1 VASLGLEHNFV
12 TSKTLASIQQLP
24 EVKSALANFPS
35 LSSVDDLK
43 RASQIFDSFPAGAAA
58 SEQLAV
64 RALLAECQQR
74 LALYDKAL
82 ASLDR
87 LAGLIQTLKMSTSTN
102 KDDPSLWFLQR
113 DDIILAR
120 AKILW
125 TMGEFREAQQLCE
138 SIIHQYDDLQESF
151 PTTTNLHL
159 ASAMT
164 GKGISQLAAM
174 ATMDDAYSVRDYFRI
189 AVRFL
194 ERHPSSSGPTTVLK
208 NLPEAAVLN
217 NSAVAEAIYAI
228 FLEQTNG
235 VSMPFT
241 VALKT
246 WFKALQKLK
255 GGTITD
261 NRDVPSQILQAKIQT
276 NLAWGILN
284 YEQDQSDRLSKAS
297 DYAGKALKVYD
308 TLRANENSNTSSTP
322 QALVPSDGLTRT
334 LSILG
339 SCFHQSDNAVTAEGL
354 FQSAVDK
361 KKHLLRAPDTLS
373 LLELKAAYRG
383 YADLCHKW
391 EKREGDVR
399 RLEGGIRQ
407 VDEELLPPGWN
418 GKSDVFSGMWFWTP
432 GDVHS
437 NHHG

>member
-12 TSKTLASIQQLP
+12 TSKTLASIRQLP

-43 RASQIFDSFPAGAAA
+43 RASQIFDSFPGEAAA

-82 ASLDR
+82 SSLDG
-87 LAGLIQTLKMSTSTN
+87 LAGLIQTTSISN
-102 KDDPSLWFLQR
+102 KHVSSLSLLQR

-138 SIIHQYDDLQESF
+138 SIIHQYDDLRESF
-151 PTTTNLHL
+151 PETTNLHL

-164 GKGISQLAAM
+164 GKGLSQLAAM
-174 ATMDDAYSVRDYFRI
+174 ETMDDAYSVRDYFRI
-189 AVRFL
+189 VVKFL
-194 ERHPSSSGPTTVLK
+194 ERHPSSGHPVPN

-217 NSAVAEAIYAI
+217 NYAVAEAIYAI

-241 VALKT
+241 VALRT

-255 GGTITD
+255 GGTMD
-261 NRDVPSQILQAKIQT
+261 NRDVSSKILQAKIQT

-308 TLRANENSNTSSTP
+308 TIRANENSDTSSMP

-361 KKHLLRAPDTLS
+361 KKQLLRAPDTLS

-391 EKREGDVR
+391 EKREGDAR
-399 RLEGGIRQ
+399 RLEGEIRH
-407 VDEELLPPGWN
+407 VDEELLPRGWN

-432 GDVHS
+432 GDVYS
-437 NHHG
+437 NHHR